1 MNTKPAQ
8 PPNALRATSGQITLL
23 LVDDSPVF
31 LKAATRF
38 LEEQCGGEVLIAGT
52 ASDGAEG
59 LRQAQALHPD
69 VVVLDLR
76 MPGMSGLDVIPK
88 LRTTLPDVRIIVLTQ
103 LDGNEYRHAVLAR

>member
-8 PPNALRATSGQITLL
+8 PPNAHSGTSGSITLL

-31 LKAATRF
+31 LRAAARF

-52 ASDGAEG
+52 ASDGVEG
-59 LRQAQALHPD
+59 LRQAQVLHPD

-76 MPGMSGLDVIPK
+76 MPGISGLDMIPR
-88 LRTTLPDVRIIVLTQ
+88 LRATLPDVRIIVLTQ
-103 LDGNEYRHAVLAR
+103 LDGNEYRHAVL